1 MYVKD
6 IKDFVNPI
14 YKFSYVVELI
24 DQEIFYIS
32 KWDNI
37 VKLKVCSVSIQ
48 KKESGDI
55 LLELICIPIN
65 TILCPVYNYDDII
78 LDYDDLSKIWFFSF
92 SEAKRSL
99 TKIKESRQIN
109 LFDVL

>member
-1 MYVKD
+1 MLLKD
-6 IKDFVNPI
+6 IKDFINPI

-48 KKESGDI
+48 KKGSRDV
-55 LLELICIPIN
+55 LLELICTPIN
-65 TILCPVYNYDDII
+65 TIICPVYDFDDVI
-78 LDYDDLSKIWFFSF
+78 LDYDDLEKIWFFSYAA
-92 SEAKRSL
+92 AKRKK
-99 TKIKESRQIN
+99 TIIIESRQIT